1 MGYSAEA
8 PMEKFYRDCRV
19 TRIFEGTNEI
29 NRMLIVRMLIKRFGE
44 YLMMKMHPYYQ
55 DTIPEKDVED
65 HHKKLEELAK
75 DKDIFC

>member
-29 NRMLIVRMLIKRFGE
+29 NRMLIVRMILKKFSE
-44 YLMMKMHPYYQ
+44 YFVMKMHPYYQ
-55 DTIPEKDVED
+55 DTIAETEIEA
-65 HHKKLEELAK
+65 HL
-75 DKDIFC
+75 